1 MVKTLGQHVR
11 DRREALRM
19 TQADLARRMGR
30 DDRSYLS
37 RIEHDE
43 TKAPN
48 VVLLQ
53 AVADALEE
61 DLDDLLRETGLT
73 LPADNGDDITEA
85 QERLIAFT
93 RAHLS
98 HLSASEVDRLIR
110 MIEAGF
116 GEGAPG

>member
-53 AVADALEE
+53 AIAEALEE
-61 DLDDLLRETGLT
+61 DLDDLLQETGLT
-73 LPADNGDDITEA
+73 LPPDNGDGLTAA

-98 HLSASEVDRLIR
+98 HLSAAEVDRLIR

-116 GEGAPG
+116 GDAAPG

>member
-1 MVKTLGQHVR
+1 LGQHVR
-11 DRREALRM
+11 ERREALRM

-30 DDRSYLS
+30 EDRSYLS

-48 VVLLQ
+48 VRLLQ
-53 AVADALEE
+53 AIADALEE
-61 DLDDLLRETGLT
+61 SLDDLLQETGLT
-73 LPADNGDDITEA
+73 LPTEDGDGLSDA

-98 HLSASEVDRLIR
+98 HLSDAEADRLIR

-116 GEGAPG
+116 GERAPG